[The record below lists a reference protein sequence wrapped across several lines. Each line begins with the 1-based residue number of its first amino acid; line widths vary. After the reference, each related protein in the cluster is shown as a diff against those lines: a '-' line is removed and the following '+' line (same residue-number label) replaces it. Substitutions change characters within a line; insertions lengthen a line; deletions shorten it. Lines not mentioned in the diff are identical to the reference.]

1 MTPYEKAYQRA
12 SRLMKAGIYNNA
24 TRAFDK
30 AREAI
35 MKSPDLTR
43 AEKKAARN
51 EIARTYLESETSTK
65 TGIKAAFQQA
75 TEFARPSGAST
86 TSEKVD
92 YLATTDEAGLSMKEK
107 ADYVDASDDAK
118 AVMIVKAIKGSTT
131 VLNFAQQLGD
141 DSSKFY
147 EAIHKSIDKLYE
159 NPGTEENLSDLI
171 PDIY

>member
-51 EIARTYLESETSTK
+51 EIARAYLESETSTK
-65 TGIKAAFQQA
+65 TGIKAAFQRA
-75 TEFARPSGAST
+75 TEFARPSGASST
-86 TSEKVD
+86 AEKVD
-92 YLATTDEAGLSMKEK
+92 YLATTDEAGLSTKQK